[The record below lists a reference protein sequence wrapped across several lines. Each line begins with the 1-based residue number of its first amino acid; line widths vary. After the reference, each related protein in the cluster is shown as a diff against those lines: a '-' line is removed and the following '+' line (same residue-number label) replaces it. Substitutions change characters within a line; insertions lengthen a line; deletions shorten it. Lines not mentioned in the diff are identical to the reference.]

1 MGKGIPGSEYEKLK
15 IRRRHQRFADRLFKF
30 THDVKEYSHNSDSE
44 EESDGEGHGG
54 LEGGGGGG
62 GGGGSKKSG
71 GNKLIKFKSKHN
83 LKLIKTLNVVNK
95 DTRSFKKKLKKK
107 GQESQPGSRTQTA
120 QQKQF
125 VLEDAL
131 RNATECGDID
141 EMR

>member
-30 THDVKEYSHNSDSE
+30 THDVKDYSHNSDGE
-44 EESDGEGHGG
+44 EESDGEEG
-54 LEGGGGGG
+54 LEGGK
-62 GGGGSKKSG
+62 KKSG